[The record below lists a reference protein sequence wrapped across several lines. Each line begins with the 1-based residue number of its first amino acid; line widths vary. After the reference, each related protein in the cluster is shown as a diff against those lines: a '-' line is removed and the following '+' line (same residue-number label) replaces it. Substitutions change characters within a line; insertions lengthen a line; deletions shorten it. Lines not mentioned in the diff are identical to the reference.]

1 MVPAMAFQLFS
12 EQHHAL
18 ADVAR
23 SILTHVDAMA
33 KGAGEEGVPA
43 ESLDPLPAL
52 RLAFSRTVATHCSS
66 EIDYLR
72 AHTQAHPQVA
82 IDRADL
88 IRRFHD
94 ELLAW
99 RGALMELNAHWPA
112 KRVTQQPADF
122 LKVFAPLA
130 DDLFARLRWEEEE
143 FYPKVLGRT
152 LS

>member
-1 MVPAMAFQLFS
+1 MAFQLFS
-12 EQHHAL
+12 EQHQEL

-23 SILTHVDAMA
+23 AILAHVTGLAQGKA
-33 KGAGEEGVPA
+33 AA
-43 ESLDPLPAL
+43 AADPLPAL
-52 RLAFSRTVATHCSS
+52 RLAFSRTVAAHCSA

-72 AHTQAHPQVA
+72 EHVKIHPQVA

-99 RGALMELNAHWPA
+99 RAALMELNAHWPA
-112 KRVTQQPADF
+112 KRVAQSPDDF

-130 DDLFARLRWEEEE
+130 EDLFARLHWEEQE
-143 FYPKVLGRT
+143 FYPKVLKRKIA
-152 LS
+152 

>member
-1 MVPAMAFQLFS
+1 MAFQQFS
-12 EQHHAL
+12 EQHQAL

-23 SILTHVDAMA
+23 SILTHVDALA
-33 KGAGEEGVPA
+33 KGKPVDA
-43 ESLDPLPAL
+43 LDPLPAL
-52 RLAFSRTVATHCSS
+52 RLAFSRTVAVHCSS

-72 AHTQAHPQVA
+72 AHIQGHPQVA
-82 IDRADL
+82 IERADL

-112 KRVTQQPADF
+112 KQVAQSPADF
-122 LKVFAPLA
+122 LKVFTPLA
-130 DDLFARLRWEEEE
+130 NDLFARLHWEEQE